1 MGEWSEARDRLAHAV
16 IALGYPADLADIL
29 ARELGSPKGIS
40 RLTAFIHH
48 AHPASLEM
56 IVDEMLA
63 IKMQIDAWRQKKE
76 SEDAQAKYSAR
87 LFYRRERDEDDE

>member
-1 MGEWSEARDRLAHAV
+1 MEEWSEARDNLADAV
-16 IALGYPADLADIL
+16 TALGYPADLADIL

-40 RLTAFIHH
+40 RLTAYIHH

-63 IKMQIDAWRQKKE
+63 IKMQIETWRQKKE
-76 SEDAQAKYSAR
+76 SEYAQAKYSAR
-87 LFYRRERDEDDE
+87 LFYRRGQDEDDG